1 MPEAQRVA
9 AYAVLRDAQGRL
21 LLVRS
26 ADEPPFGVTWWLP
39 GGGVE
44 HGEHPVAA
52 LEREVAEETGYAC
65 RVDGLRAVLSDVVDV
80 GPPPVAL
87 HSVRL
92 VYDAAITSGSLRH
105 EVGGSTHEAAW
116 LALAE
121 TRELRLA
128 PVLREVVLSLA

>member
-1 MPEAQRVA
+1 M
-9 AYAVLRDAQGRL
+9 
-21 LLVRS
+21 RS
-26 ADEPPFGVTWWLP
+26 PDEPPFGVRWWLP

-65 RVDGLRAVLSDVVDV
+65 RVGALRDVLSDIVEL

-92 VYDAAITSGSLRH
+92 VYDAAITGGSLRH
-105 EVGGSTHEAAW
+105 EAGGEAAW
-116 LALAE
+116 LTLAE
-121 TRELRLA
+121 AREIRVV
-128 PVLREVVLSLA
+128 PMLREVVLSLTA